1 MRIETLK
8 DRIENAKTKIEKKGN
23 TIIKKEAWIE
33 KKTAKLAKMGFTP
46 ETADRSDYDAFW
58 LGIEIRNLKEDIER
72 NLSEIEEIKAN
83 LEKYE
88 KQLAGELEK
97 ESILLKE
104 IPESMKRMQS
114 ELVEKW
120 DAWDIER
127 RNQIL
132 EDYRQMNYTEFSK
145 KYRWSEREWMYS
157 TDEQIH
163 KANMQDAKELIINL
177 YHRIRHIT
185 GEVTDWSGIYATVGT
200 WGGTVLNG
208 KVIGKE
214 GIAQVES
221 IYAGGYNIQR
231 LHVRVL
237 VHEWK

>member
-8 DRIENAKTKIEKKGN
+8 ERIENAKTKIEKKGN
-23 TIIKKEAWIE
+23 TVLKKEALIL
-33 KKTAKLAKMGFTP
+33 KKTAKLEKMGFTL
-46 ETADRSDYDAFW
+46 ETVDRSNSDAFW
-58 LGIEIRNLKEDIER
+58 LGCDIEHLKEDIER
-72 NLSEIEEIKAN
+72 NSREIEEIKAS
-83 LEKYE
+83 LAKYE
-88 KQLAGELEK
+88 MQMAGELEK
-97 ESILLKE
+97 ESILIRD
-104 IPESMKRMQS
+104 IPESMKRMQA

-127 RNQIL
+127 RNEIL
-132 EDYRQMNYTEFSK
+132 KDYREMSYTDFSK
-145 KYRWSEREWMYS
+145 KYKWQDREWMYS

-208 KVIGKE
+208 KVVGKE
-214 GIAQVES
+214 GIATVES